1 MQGRFWVEAE
11 LRVARSRDAGPAG
24 VGFAKA
30 LFSGGRWVTGMFAGV
45 ECAAKEGIDGID
57 SISSVIFGAKR
68 GPDGS
73 MSPEVRGTPVGSVSG
88 AIPGSVFTAAL
99 FLATLAQ
106 VCRCLRRVR

>member
-11 LRVARSRDAGPAG
+11 FRVARSRDAGPAG
-24 VGFAKA
+24 VRLAKA

-45 ECAAKEGIDGID
+45 ECVAKEGIDGID
-57 SISSVIFGAKR
+57 SISSGIFGAKM

-73 MSPEVRGTPVGSVSG
+73 MSPEVRVTPVGSAS
-88 AIPGSVFTAAL
+88 GSVFTAAL